1 MPSVMARNF
10 VGSPKTNERN
20 PKSGLG
26 RVVWQLGSFSALK
39 EVNVANSRPG
49 PNVIKLFTALIYK
62 RL

>member
-1 MPSVMARNF
+1 MLSEMAHNF
-10 VGSPKTNERN
+10 VGRAKTNERN

-26 RVVWQLGSFSALK
+26 RVVFQLGSFSVMK

-62 RL
+62 CL